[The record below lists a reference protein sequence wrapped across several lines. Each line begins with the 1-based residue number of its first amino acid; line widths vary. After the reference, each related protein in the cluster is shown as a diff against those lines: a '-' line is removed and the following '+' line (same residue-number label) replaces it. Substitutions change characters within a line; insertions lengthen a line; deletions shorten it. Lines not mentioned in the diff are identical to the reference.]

1 MVEIMN
7 SVEIGK
13 LYVEGAGM
21 IETRNVVEEWVD
33 HILGFIGKDIDF
45 SSYTI
50 VADGGNGSA
59 GSFMTRLAERAGFK
73 IIPLYLE
80 PDGNFP
86 NHHPN
91 PMLEKNRADAKKHFS
106 KIMLILLLFS
116 MAMQIVLWCLM
127 ILGNWWLRVLSLRL
141 LQQRCSW
148 KLLEHDLSVT
158 QQSLICIKIA

>member
-91 PMLEKNRADAKKHFS
+91 PMLEKNRADAKK
-106 KIMLILLLFS
+106 
-116 MAMQIVLWCLM
+116 A
-127 ILGNWWLRVLSLRL
+127 
-141 LQQRCSW
+141 
-148 KLLEHDLSVT
+148 LLENHADLAFIFDGDADRVMVLDDTGELMTSGII
-158 QQSLICIKIA
+158 SSIIAAEMLLKTPGA